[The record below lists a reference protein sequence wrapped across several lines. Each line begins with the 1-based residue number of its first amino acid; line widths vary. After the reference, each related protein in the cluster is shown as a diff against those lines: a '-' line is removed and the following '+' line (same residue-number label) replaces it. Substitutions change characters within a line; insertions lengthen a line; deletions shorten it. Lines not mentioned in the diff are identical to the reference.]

1 MDKYSR
7 WFIIVSVVYLV
18 IGAFLGVMM
27 ATGLLDPALRF
38 VHIHLNLF
46 GFMTMMV
53 FGVAYHILP
62 RFMGKT
68 VKSKRLIP
76 LHFYFVN
83 IGLVGMMLSYLG
95 GGYLEQSSLIATH
108 VFGISAVISFIGI
121 IFFALNIIPVM
132 MLTREKPAG
141 QIPAAKTET
150 AKPAATG
157 ESELTITGEMKIGEI
172 LEKRPETL
180 NLFLKAGFKGFDNPE
195 KRKAFGDK
203 LVLKTACQIRSI
215 DLNDLLAKLN
225 GPISDGTGKAAGI
238 EAPDKPAKKLSIKR
252 GDLVTLATPVGDMI
266 QVYPETKV
274 VLENNYG
281 GECFSCPGM
290 AVETIKETAN
300 MHNKKPE
307 DILDQINSIVKK
319 VIDKA

>member
-7 WFIIVSVVYLV
+7 WFIVASVMYLL
-18 IGAFLGVMM
+18 IGAFMGVMM
-27 ATGLLDPALRF
+27 ATGLLDLSFRF

-62 RFMGKT
+62 RFMGKM
-68 VKSKRLIP
+68 VKNAGLIP

-83 IGLVGMMLSYLG
+83 IGLIGMMLSYLG
-95 GGYLEQSSLIATH
+95 GGYMEQSSLTATYLFG
-108 VFGISAVISFIGI
+108 VFSIISFVGI

-132 MLTREKPAG
+132 MLTRVKPVSQVPG
-141 QIPAAKTET
+141 VKTET
-150 AKPAATG
+150 TKPVAPVKN
-157 ESELTITGEMKIGEI
+157 ELIITGEMKIGEI
-172 LEKRPETL
+172 LEKKPETL
-180 NLFLKAGFKGFDNPE
+180 KAFIQAGFKGFENPE

-225 GPISDGTGKAAGI
+225 GPISDDASSVA
-238 EAPDKPAKKLSIKR
+238 EVQLPVKPAKELSIKR
-252 GDLVTLATPVGDMI
+252 GDLITLDTPVGDMV
-266 QVYPETKV
+266 QVYPETKI

-300 MHNKKPE
+300 MHNKKPG
-307 DILDQINSIVKK
+307 DVLGQINSIVKK
-319 VIDKA
+319 LVDK